1 MHIDHQNYRLSARLL
16 VLLACAWIAAA
27 APARAQ
33 SPADKNR
40 IVFQVSDNDP
50 AKWNLALN
58 NARNVQSDLGAKN
71 VTIEIVAYGPGIA
84 MLRLESPVATRIKE
98 AQGTGINIVAC
109 ENTLTNMKINK
120 DDMLAALSYVPAGVV
135 QLMQRQQ
142 QGYAYIR
149 P

>member
-1 MHIDHQNYRLSARLL
+1 MHFARLTSRL
-16 VLLACAWIAAA
+16 LALLACACIAAA
-27 APARAQ
+27 APAQAQ
-33 SPADKNR
+33 APAGKNR

-50 AKWNLALN
+50 ARWNLALN
-58 NARNVQSDLGAKN
+58 NAKNVQSDLGVKN

-84 MLRLESPVATRIKE
+84 MLRLESPVATRIKD
-98 AQGTGINIVAC
+98 AQSTGINIVAC
-109 ENTLTNMKINK
+109 ENTLTNQKLSK
-120 DDMLAALSYVPAGVV
+120 EDMLPALSYVPAGVV

>member
-1 MHIDHQNYRLSARLL
+1 MHFVRLTSRLL
-16 VLLACAWIAAA
+16 ALLACACIAAT
-27 APARAQ
+27 APAQAQ
-33 SPADKNR
+33 SPAGKNR

-50 AKWNLALN
+50 ARWNLALN
-58 NARNVQSDLGAKN
+58 NAKNVQSDLGVKN

-84 MLRLESPVATRIKE
+84 MLRLESPVATRIKD
-98 AQGTGINIVAC
+98 AQSTGINIVAC
-109 ENTLTNMKINK
+109 ENTLTNQKLSK
-120 DDMLAALSYVPAGVV
+120 EDMLPALSYVPAGVV

>member
-1 MHIDHQNYRLSARLL
+1 MHYARLTSR
-16 VLLACAWIAAA
+16 LLAVLVFACITAS
-27 APARAQ
+27 APAQAQ
-33 SPADKNR
+33 SPAGKNR

-58 NARNVQSDLGAKN
+58 NARNVQSDLGVKN
-71 VTIEIVAYGPGIA
+71 VTIEIVAYGPGIG
-84 MLRLESPVATRIKE
+84 MLKLESPVATRIKE
-98 AQGTGINIVAC
+98 AQATGINIVAC

-120 DDMLAALSYVPAGVV
+120 DDMLPALTYVPAGVV